1 MTASIW
7 RPEFSA
13 SAHSRRPST
22 KIDSVTLPSRTART
36 RRSRELSRLA
46 IFILRNCRR
55 GAEKQKRIGHRL
67 TQIDTDRT
75 SFFLSVKICVYLWLS
90 FVFNLRPDRPMIGNV
105 QRLGHAPSFEFHVT
119 TKNPVRVKRDDSRA
133 APSGDV
139 CRKRSRVA
147 ARFHQLANFD
157 RFLLRQG
164 VEVAEN
170 YDRAVMLFC
179 D

>member
-1 MTASIW
+1 MTASI
-7 RPEFSA
+7 RSPELSA

-22 KIDSVTLPSRTART
+22 KINSVTLPSRTARA

-90 FVFNLRPDRPMIGNV
+90 FVFNLRPNRPMIGNV
-105 QRLGHAPSFEFHVT
+105 KRLTHAPAAALLT
-119 TKNPVRVKRDDSRA
+119 TTEKPVHMKHDDSRA
-133 APSGDV
+133 A
-139 CRKRSRVA
+139 
-147 ARFHQLANFD
+147 
-157 RFLLRQG
+157 
-164 VEVAEN
+164 
-170 YDRAVMLFC
+170 
-179 D
+179 